1 MNKTFES
8 ARAGLKR
15 AFDFANAHR
24 RISIPVGVV
33 LLLVLIWAVS
43 RGSAQP
49 RTQYQTVAIERG
61 ELTATVGATGTVR
74 ARQSAVLAWQSAGTV
89 DQVRVDVGERVSQ
102 GDVLATLASTSVPQS
117 IILAQADLVEAQR
130 ALDDLLHSDTERAQA
145 LIAVND
151 AQDALDEAQSYR
163 DSLNGKLD
171 LKKITYI
178 TIAGHQI
185 PQVKYYKGYADPE
198 TIADADAKLAL
209 ATAQL
214 EDAQR
219 TYDRLKDGPN
229 KDDIA
234 AARARV
240 DAAQATL
247 NMARVLAP
255 FNGTVTQA
263 EPLPGDQVTAGTVA
277 FRVDNLS
284 ELLVDVDVSEVD
296 VNSIAVGQP
305 VTLSFDAI
313 LDQDYHGQVT
323 EVAQAGDVV
332 SGVVNFTVT
341 VKLTD
346 ADQRV
351 KPGMTAAVNIVVQ
364 EIADQLLVPNRA
376 VRLQDGKH
384 VVYVLRGGG
393 QPQVVEVTLGP
404 SSDTMSVVLAGLS
417 AGDQVVLNPPAQ
429 FQGPGGGPRG
439 GFGGP

>member
-1 MNKTFES
+1 MKKLF
-8 ARAGLKR
+8 AAIQDYLKR
-15 AFDFANAHR
+15 AFEFLKAKPK
-24 RISIPVGVV
+24 ISIPVGIV
-33 LLLVLIWAVS
+33 LLIVLFLAFGRS
-43 RGSAQP
+43 RQPADAQF
-49 RTQYQTVAIERG
+49 QTVKIG
-61 ELTATVGATGTVR
+61 QGKLTATVGATGTVR
-74 ARQSAVLAWQSAGTV
+74 ARQSAVLTWQSAGTV
-89 DQVRVDVGERVSQ
+89 EQVNVQVGEPVEK
-102 GDVLATLASTSVPQS
+102 GETLAKLASTSLPQS
-117 IILAQADLVEAQR
+117 IILAQADLVDAQKV
-130 ALDDLLHSDTERAQA
+130 LDDVIHSDTARAQA
-145 LIAVND
+145 LIALKD
-151 AQDALDEAQSYR
+151 AQDALDEAQNYR

-178 TIAGHQI
+178 TIGGHQI

-219 TYDRLKDGPN
+219 AYDRVKDGPN

-234 AARARV
+234 AAQARV

-247 NMARVLAP
+247 NMARVLSP
-255 FNGTVTQA
+255 FKGTVTQA
-263 EPLPGDQVTAGTVA
+263 EPLPGDQVVAGAVA

-284 ELLVDVDVSEVD
+284 DLLVDVDVSEVD
-296 VNSIAVGQP
+296 VNNIAVGQP

-313 LDQDYHGQVT
+313 LDQDYHGKVT

-341 VKLTD
+341 VRLAD
-346 ADQRV
+346 ADERV

-364 EIADQLLVPNRA
+364 EIENQLLVPNRA

-384 VVYVLRGGG
+384 VVYILKGG
-393 QPQVVEVTLGP
+393 QPQSVEIILGA
-404 SSDTMSVVLAGLS
+404 SSETMSVVLEGLKE
-417 AGDQVVLNPPAQ
+417 DDVVVLNPPTQ
-429 FQGPGGGPRG
+429 FQGPGNGPRG

>member
-1 MNKTFES
+1 MTRLFAAIQNY
-8 ARAGLKR
+8 LKR
-15 AFDFANAHR
+15 FLAFIKAR
-24 RISIPVGVV
+24 PKISIPAGIVLLVV
-33 LLLVLIWAVS
+33 LFLALGRS
-43 RGSAQP
+43 RQP
-49 RTQYQTVAIERG
+49 AGTQFQTVKAERG
-61 ELTATVGATGTVR
+61 QLTATVGATGTVR
-74 ARQSAVLAWQSAGTV
+74 ARQSAILAWQSAGTV
-89 DQVRVDVGERVSQ
+89 DQVNVHVGDQVGQ
-102 GDVLATLASTSVPQS
+102 GETLARLASTSLPQS
-117 IILAQADLVEAQR
+117 IILAQADLVDAQKT
-130 ALDDLLHSDTERAQA
+130 LDDVTHSDTARAQS
-145 LIAVND
+145 LLTLQE
-151 AQDALDEAQSYR
+151 AQEALDEAQNYR
-163 DSLNGKLD
+163 DSLDGKLD

-234 AARARV
+234 AAQARV

-247 NMARVLAP
+247 NMARILAP
-255 FNGTVTQA
+255 FKGTVTQA
-263 EPLPGDQVTAGTVA
+263 EPLPGDQVAAGTVA

-284 ELLVDVDVSEVD
+284 DLLVDVDVSEVD
-296 VNSIAVGQP
+296 VNNIAAGQP

-313 LDQDYHGQVT
+313 LDRDYNGEVT

-341 VKLTD
+341 VRLTD
-346 ADQRV
+346 ADERV

-376 VRLQDGKH
+376 VRLQDGKR
-384 VVYVLRGGG
+384 VVYIMNGG
-393 QPQVVEVTLGP
+393 QPQKVEITLGA
-404 SSDTMSVVLAGLS
+404 SSDTMSVVLDGLNE
-417 AGDQVVLNPPAQ
+417 GDLVVLNPPTQ
-429 FQGPGGGPRG
+429 FQGPGNGPRG
-439 GFGGP
+439 GFGGQ